1 MTSLADF
8 KNQKDSL
15 PSVFSNQSQEM
26 ASNYRKRLE
35 ASVKC
40 VKYLLL
46 QGLSFR
52 GHLENSDSLNQGNFL
67 ELLKFH
73 AKDRLDVEKV
83 VLENAPGNC
92 QMTAPC
98 IQKDIIHAC
107 AKETTK
113 VMLDE
118 IGHDFFAILADE
130 SADIS
135 DKEQMALCLRYIDR
149 NGGLNE
155 RFLSLVHVPNTT
167 SLTLKEAIE
176 SLLMEHSLSLSRVRG
191 QGYDG
196 ASNMRGEIAGLKTL
210 ITDECPQAY
219 YVHCLSHQ
227 LQLTL
232 VAVAKKNSDCSW
244 LFLDVLPLLLNFVG
258 GSPKRKEFLRQN
270 QRTRVVEA
278 LSSGEIESG
287 TGLNQEKSLSRPGD
301 TRWGSHYKT
310 IVNVLD
316 LYRPILESLD
326 AIAESSIEKADKNKA
341 CAIINLL
348 MTFDFVFVAY
358 LMTSIFGITH
368 ELNLAL
374 QKSDQDIV
382 NAMTLV
388 DVTKRNLQK
397 LRDGGWDTHMTKVS
411 SFLTKHDIEI
421 LNMEGMY
428 VAPGRRMFRGNTS
441 QVTNL
446 HHFRVEVFLS
456 VIDQQLQE
464 IENRFSEKSK
474 ELLICMSCFNP
485 SNRFASY
492 DKEKLLRLAEFYP
505 NEFSSVE
512 MFFFEHSL
520 DNFIEDVRN
529 DERFWNVKTLNE
541 LSIKLVETKK
551 HETHSKVYLL
561 LKLVL
566 ILPVATASVE
576 RAFSTMTMI
585 KNKLR
590 NSMGDGLL
598 NDCLVTFLEKD
609 LFCDVEV
616 DAIVNRFQN
625 LRTRREQL

>member
-1 MTSLADF
+1 MEIKSLPQDPGKRKNMSDFHNDDRDYIRRFYIDRGLCQPKDNEGSDAFVSEGFRTWSKPDALNKHIGGHMSVHNKAMTSLVDF

-15 PSVFSNQSQEM
+15 PSAFSNQSQEM

-40 VKYLLL
+40 VK
-46 QGLSFR
+46 
-52 GHLENSDSLNQGNFL
+52 
-67 ELLKFH
+67 
-73 AKDRLDVEKV
+73 
-83 VLENAPGNC
+83 
-92 QMTAPC
+92 
-98 IQKDIIHAC
+98 
-107 AKETTK
+107 
-113 VMLDE
+113 
-118 IGHDFFAILADE
+118 
-130 SADIS
+130 
-135 DKEQMALCLRYIDR
+135 

-155 RFLSLVHVPNTT
+155 RFLGLVHVPNTT

-219 YVHCLSHQ
+219 YVHCFAHQ

-258 GSPKRKEFLRQN
+258 
-270 QRTRVVEA
+270 
-278 LSSGEIESG
+278 ESG

-301 TRWGSHYKT
+301 TRWGSHFKT

-326 AIAESSIEKADKNKA
+326 AIAESSIEKANKNKA

-374 QKSDQDIV
+374 QKSVQDIV

-397 LRDGGWDTHMTKVS
+397 LRDGGWDAHMTKVS

-428 VAPGRRMFRGNTS
+428 VAPGRRCF
-441 QVTNL
+441 VVIL
-446 HHFRVEVFLS
+446 H
-456 VIDQQLQE
+456 
-464 IENRFSEKSK
+464 K
-474 ELLICMSCFNP
+474 
-485 SNRFASY
+485 
-492 DKEKLLRLAEFYP
+492 
-505 NEFSSVE
+505 
-512 MFFFEHSL
+512 
-520 DNFIEDVRN
+520 
-529 DERFWNVKTLNE
+529 
-541 LSIKLVETKK
+541 
-551 HETHSKVYLL
+551 
-561 LKLVL
+561 
-566 ILPVATASVE
+566 
-576 RAFSTMTMI
+576 
-585 KNKLR
+585 
-590 NSMGDGLL
+590 
-598 NDCLVTFLEKD
+598 
-609 LFCDVEV
+609 
-616 DAIVNRFQN
+616 
-625 LRTRREQL
+625 